1 MSLPRIMTSS
11 ETMHTVLTRTLL
23 KETTRMNTLLHD
35 IHAARRQ
42 KELDRRLQA
51 ARESASKRI
60 NLLRVVKRLIGG

>member
-1 MSLPRIMTSS
+1 M
-11 ETMHTVLTRTLL
+11 VLTRTPL

-51 ARESASKRI
+51 ARERASKRI
-60 NLLRVVKRLIGG
+60 NLLRIVKRLIGG